1 MIFIGIPCL
10 NRFDLLEQAVA
21 CIDVPHELYLIDN
34 SVVNLGVAK
43 SWNRILREGF
53 SRGYDW
59 VFIGNNDCF
68 ANPGAM
74 QLTINRLGTDGVGI
88 WHIHYWSLF
97 AISRQ
102 TVERVG
108 WFDDEIWPC
117 YYEDNDYYR
126 RCELAGVPMRQVPEA
141 TAVHLSEMTRK
152 SGFVGRDNRPY
163 YIRKWGGPP
172 GEETFT
178 TPFGIQEA
186 RADRRRAA
194 AARRA

>member
-10 NRFDLLEQAVA
+10 NRFDLLERAVA
-21 CIDVPHELYLIDN
+21 CIDVPHDLYIIDN
-34 SVVNLGVAK
+34 SVVNRGVAA
-43 SWNRILREGF
+43 SWNAIIREGF
-53 SRGYDW
+53 SRAYDW

-68 ANPGAM
+68 VNPGAL
-74 QLTINRLGTDGVGI
+74 QLTIDRLGTDGVGI
-88 WHIHYWSLF
+88 WFLHAMAMF

-108 WFDDEIWPC
+108 WFDEEIWPC
-117 YYEDNDYYR
+117 YYEDTDYLR
-126 RCELAGVPMRQVPEA
+126 RCGLAGVRLENVPGA
-141 TAVHLSEMTRK
+141 YAVHMNEMTKK
-152 SGFVGRDNRPY
+152 SGFVGRDNGPY

-186 RADRRRAA
+186 RADRRREA

>member
-1 MIFIGIPCL
+1 L
-10 NRFDLLEQAVA
+10 NRFDLLERAVA
-21 CIDVPHELYLIDN
+21 CIDVPHDLYIIDN
-34 SVVNLGVAK
+34 SVVNRGVAA
-43 SWNRILREGF
+43 SWNAIMREAF

-59 VFIGNNDCF
+59 VFVGNNDCF
-68 ANPGAM
+68 VNPGAL
-74 QLTINRLGTDGVGI
+74 QLTIDRLGTDGVGI

-102 TVERVG
+102 TVERAG
-108 WFDDEIWPC
+108 WFDEDFWPI
-117 YYEDNDYYR
+117 YYEDNDYHR
-126 RCELAGVPMRQVPEA
+126 RCELAGVTMRQVPEA
-141 TAVHLSEMTRK
+141 SAVHLQEMALK

-172 GEETFT
+172 GEERFT